1 MAEFGFAEVA
11 TAKRLIQRLRVAGFD
26 MTAYDAAAAARRH
39 RTSDAQAEALRKGR
53 EKQREAAKATVAV
66 KAAPAP
72 AQSKNDHQ
80 YALMMQAA
88 ATAKPGTLTST
99 AMYLLGVRHESTV
112 RLCRKRL
119 EMAGYDMAD
128 WHRAAELGPSSHAST
143 RAPRPQPKAIPQD
156 RRPAAD
162 APDHVLQRRSQWLVD
177 MRRVAEDPGAI
188 EQLCERW
195 NCTRDIV
202 YGRIGALRNLGHD
215 LTWWRLSP
223 SRGFGDADAIHAR
236 ATEVRALPVVE
247 IQARPS
253 RWAAPIPWTMQAVA
267 DVAGVTVLRAMW
279 VGRQHG
285 IPFDAVTL
293 DESTALGLLSAL
305 GFTPC
310 EQVAA

>member
-1 MAEFGFAEVA
+1 MSEWDNF
-11 TAKRLIQRLRVAGFD
+11 
-26 MTAYDAAAAARRH
+26 
-39 RTSDAQAEALRKGR
+39 
-53 EKQREAAKATVAV
+53 
-66 KAAPAP
+66 AAPGKKTV
-72 AQSKNDHQ
+72 QSKNDHQ

-88 ATAKPGTLTST
+88 ATAKPGTLSRT
-99 AMYLLGVRHESTV
+99 AMDLLGVRHESTV
-112 RLCRKRL
+112 RLARKRL
-119 EMAGYDMAD
+119 ELAGYDMAD
-128 WHRAAELGPSSHAST
+128 WHRAAELGPSSHSSMRSP
-143 RAPRPQPKAIPQD
+143 RAQPKAIPQD

-162 APDHVLQRRSQWLVD
+162 APDHVLQRRTQWLTD
-177 MRRVAEDPGAI
+177 MRHVAEDPGAI
-188 EQLCERW
+188 VLLCAHW
-195 NCTRDIV
+195 NCTRDTV
-202 YGRIGALRNLGHD
+202 YGRIAALRNLGHD

-267 DVAGVTVLRAMW
+267 DIAGVTVLRAMW

-310 EQVAA
+310 ERAA